1 MIVSNSI
8 DTLCFT
14 IQLDKE
20 TQAYLV
26 GMQFFHEMIPDGIYP
41 TDSGIIKYKF
51 GLIEDGISIYYTDSD
66 EMNPNCYIRFSS
78 EVIQRQG
85 YKDVYYRCIGLLK
98 SFGAKRVKRRL
109 KLSQVDIAF
118 DFQNDFSLYINS
130 SDYRVQT
137 KLSST
142 STREESG
149 KVVWKLWGVGG
160 SNGYKVR
167 CYDKLQ
173 EAKSVDGK
181 LYWLG
186 VWESQGYDLDRPVW
200 RVEYELRRSFLKCW
214 RINTFDQF
222 LSCQQAIQKRLFE
235 LWNIKKITDSNIS
248 RCEYVDEYKFLFD
261 NFTQNYR
268 INKIDKRPDEYKRCS
283 KNKYSG
289 ALLSLK
295 SYLGN
300 GVAFFESNTGLRV
313 NRECVRNNL
322 LNKFFNEVL
331 DSDFFEK
338 DIFESYVD
346 ELLLKRGYYF
356 SPVEVWDGNTKN
368 LYY

>member
-1 MIVSNSI
+1 MLVCNSI

-14 IQLDKE
+14 TQLDKE

-26 GMQFFHEMIPDGIYP
+26 SMQFSHGMIPEGIYP

-51 GLIEDGISIYYTDSD
+51 GLVADGISIYYTDSE
-66 EMNPNCYIRFSS
+66 EMTPNCYIRFSS

-85 YKDVYYRCIGLLK
+85 YEEVYFRCIGLLK
-98 SFGAKRVKRRL
+98 SFGAKRVRKRL

-118 DFQNDFSLYINS
+118 DFQKDFSLYMS
-130 SDYRVQT
+130 SPEYRVQT
-137 KLSST
+137 KLST
-142 STREESG
+142 MSTREESG
-149 KVVWKLWGVGG
+149 KIVWRLWGVGG

-186 VWESQGYDLDRPVW
+186 VWESQGYDLEKPIW

-214 RINTFDQF
+214 RIDTFDKF
-222 LSCQQAIQKRLFE
+222 LSCQNAIQKRLFE
-235 LWNIKKITDSNIS
+235 LWNVKKVTDLNIS
-248 RCEYVDEYKFLFD
+248 RCEHVEEYRYLFE
-261 NFTQNYR
+261 NFAQDYQL
-268 INKIDKRPDEYKRCS
+268 NKVDKRPDEYKRSS

-300 GVAFFESNTGLRV
+300 GVAFLESNIGIKV
-313 NRECVRNNL
+313 NREFVRNNL

-331 DSDFFEK
+331 DSDLFEK

-356 SPVEVWDGNTKN
+356 SPSGG
-368 LYY
+368 

>member
-1 MIVSNSI
+1 M
-8 DTLCFT
+8 
-14 IQLDKE
+14 
-20 TQAYLV
+20 
-26 GMQFFHEMIPDGIYP
+26 
-41 TDSGIIKYKF
+41 
-51 GLIEDGISIYYTDSD
+51 
-66 EMNPNCYIRFSS
+66 
-78 EVIQRQG
+78 
-85 YKDVYYRCIGLLK
+85 
-98 SFGAKRVKRRL
+98 
-109 KLSQVDIAF
+109 
-118 DFQNDFSLYINS
+118 
-130 SDYRVQT
+130 
-137 KLSST
+137 SST

-289 ALLSLK
+289 ALLSLFPISEISLIGCEDK
-295 SYLGN
+295 GLALSWISLTYLRIISRSGTEISSVKITSVLA
-300 GVAFFESNTGLRV
+300 GICFIA
-313 NRECVRNNL
+313 L
-322 LNKFFNEVL
+322 L
-331 DSDFFEK
+331 
-338 DIFESYVD
+338 
-346 ELLLKRGYYF
+346 
-356 SPVEVWDGNTKN
+356 
-368 LYY
+368 